1 MLVIACLNVA
11 NLLLARAIRN
21 HRDIAVRLALGAGRG
36 RLIVEHLAESLV
48 LAGLGAAAALVL
60 ARLLGTSV
68 HGVLLPNVA
77 FVDGG
82 LAGRLVLFTFVVCLT
97 TALTMGL
104 VPAVQASRARV
115 TDALKAGGRG
125 VAAGPSRT
133 RAWLLVGQ
141 VALSVVLLVGAGLF
155 VRSLRA
161 AQGIDLGFDA
171 REIALVH
178 FEWDDGFYAPD
189 QRGIYEEARDR
200 VARMSGVHAAGLA
213 YAVPFWSS
221 ISLGRPRVLGLD
233 SIPRHPSGGPY
244 VNKVGSGYF
253 EAMGLSI
260 ALGRAFVP
268 ADDAEGAA
276 PVAIV
281 SASMAEAVW
290 PEGDAIGACMMLD
303 DDTGDP
309 PCTEIV
315 GVVENHRRQNLIE
328 EDPHFLYFLNW
339 SHPAL
344 DGPPQALLAGT
355 TGDAAEWL
363 PAIRREAQAASPLIR
378 FVDVR
383 VLAERIEPELRPWRL
398 GASMFTAFGSL
409 ALLVAASGLFS
420 VVAFDVAARRHELG
434 VRSALGAGVPR
445 IVRLVLRQALVLSA
459 AGTGAGLLA
468 ASAGAPFID
477 PLLFRVSARDLPI
490 YAAAAGALL
499 LVGALAGVL
508 PAWRAARVDPREAL
522 RSD

>member
-1 MLVIACLNVA
+1 
-11 NLLLARAIRN
+11 
-21 HRDIAVRLALGAGRG
+21 
-36 RLIVEHLAESLV
+36 
-48 LAGLGAAAALVL
+48 
-60 ARLLGTSV
+60 
-68 HGVLLPNVA
+68 
-77 FVDGG
+77 
-82 LAGRLVLFTFVVCLT
+82 
-97 TALTMGL
+97 
-104 VPAVQASRARV
+104 
-115 TDALKAGGRG
+115 
-125 VAAGPSRT
+125 
-133 RAWLLVGQ
+133 
-141 VALSVVLLVGAGLF
+141 
-155 VRSLRA
+155 
-161 AQGIDLGFDA
+161 
-171 REIALVH
+171 
-178 FEWDDGFYAPD
+178 
-189 QRGIYEEARDR
+189 
-200 VARMSGVHAAGLA
+200 
-213 YAVPFWSS
+213 
-221 ISLGRPRVLGLD
+221 
-233 SIPRHPSGGPY
+233 

-420 VVAFDVAARRHELG
+420 VVAFDVAARTHELG
-434 VRSALGAGVPR
+434 VRSALGAGAPR
-445 IVRLVLRQALVLSA
+445 IMRLVLRRALVLCA
-459 AGTGAGLLA
+459 AGTAAGLLA
-468 ASAGAPFID
+468 ASAGAHLIE